1 MHIDHYS
8 FGNITID
15 GKSYSSDVII
25 FPDHVQSS
33 WWRLEGHLL
42 QSADLKDV
50 IAVGVSILIVG
61 TGYHGVMSVPAK
73 TLEYLRSKGIKT
85 YAEKTRNAVERYNKI
100 SSGET
105 VIAALHLTC

>member
-33 WWRLEGHLL
+33 WWRVEGHLL
-42 QSADLKDV
+42 QPADLKDV
-50 IAVGVSILIVG
+50 AAVRGSIVIVG
-61 TGYHGVMSVPAK
+61 TGYHGVMKVPAK
-73 TLEYLRSKGIKT
+73 TLEYLRAKGIKA
-85 YAEKTRNAVERYNKI
+85 YIEKTRSAVERYNKM
-100 SSGET
+100 SSGKT

>member
-25 FPDHVQSS
+25 FPDHVESS

-42 QSADLKDV
+42 QPADLKDI
-50 IAVGVSILIVG
+50 IAVNVSILIVG
-61 TGYHGVMSVPAK
+61 TGYHGVMNVPVK
-73 TLEYLRSKGIKT
+73 TLEYLRSKGIET
-85 YAEKTRNAVERYNKI
+85 YIEKTRNAVEHYNKI
-100 SSGET
+100 SSGKP